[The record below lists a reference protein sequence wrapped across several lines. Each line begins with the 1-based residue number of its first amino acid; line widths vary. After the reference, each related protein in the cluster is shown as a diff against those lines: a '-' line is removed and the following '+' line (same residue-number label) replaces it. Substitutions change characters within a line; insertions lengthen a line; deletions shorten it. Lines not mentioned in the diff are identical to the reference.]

1 MLNNFLNLKEPI
13 EIVITTSK
21 AKVFKDKESIRLK
34 EEDYN
39 LLKTYKDIFEI
50 FIKATKKLQGK
61 QYPTLYHSLPLLSQ
75 IFQNLEL
82 IKDSIIVSTL
92 PLTFIYL

>member
-1 MLNNFLNLKEPI
+1 MLNTFLSLKEPI

-39 LLKTYKDIFEI
+39 LLETYKVIFEV
-50 FIKATKKLQGK
+50 FIKVTKKLQGK
-61 QYPTLYHSLPLLSQ
+61 EYPTLYHSLPLISQ
-75 IFQNLEL
+75 IFQNLSS
-82 IKDSIIVSTL
+82 IKETSNVST
-92 PLTFIYL
+92 IYL